1 MKKQRNISKEIEVIK
16 KNQMEIIELKN
27 TITEI
32 FLNSRVSNSRMEK
45 KEDRTGEQKDRSINL
60 TQSEQQRADRL
71 QKTSTKAQTP
81 GVNNKRLNIR
91 PSQKVRRKTVVLKE
105 YLRK

>member
-1 MKKQRNISKEIEVIK
+1 M
-16 KNQMEIIELKN
+16 
-27 TITEI
+27 
-32 FLNSRVSNSRMEK
+32 SNSRMEK
-45 KEDRTGEQKDRSINL
+45 KEDRTGEQNDRSINL

-81 GVNNKRLNIR
+81 GVNNKRPNLHIR

-105 YLRK
+105 CLRK